1 MKKAYI
7 FLAEGFEIMETMT
20 PVDILRRAG
29 IQITTVSITEE
40 KLVPSSHGIAVLADS
55 TIDEVDFHDG
65 DMLILP
71 GGYPGYENLR
81 KSEILKKLVLDYH
94 SRKKIIAAICGAPTL
109 LNELNLLE
117 NIKFTC
123 HQSVLENMPKENYLK
138 EKVVVSKNIIT
149 SPGAGLS
156 LDFSLTL
163 AQLLTSDDMVKQIKK
178 ALELV

>member
-1 MKKAYI
+1 MKKAFI
-7 FLAEGFEIMETMT
+7 FLAEGFEIVETMT

-29 IQITTVSITEE
+29 VHVTTVSISE
-40 KLVPSSHGIAVLADS
+40 KNLVQSSHGISVLADS
-55 TIDEVDFHDG
+55 LIGETDFREG

-81 KSEILKKLVLDYH
+81 KSEILKKLVLDYY
-94 SRKKIIAAICGAPTL
+94 SEKKFIAAICGAPTL
-109 LNELNLLE
+109 LNDLDLLK

-123 HQSVLENMPKENYLK
+123 HQSVLEAMPKENYLK
-138 EKVVVSKNIIT
+138 EKVIVSDNIIT

-156 LDFSLTL
+156 LDFSLAL
-163 AQLLTSDDMVKQIKK
+163 ARILTSDDTVEKIKK